1 MLISKE
7 NHCFTNIS
15 STQNGLKPSLS
26 VVQTLS
32 ELKLSHLNVLTRLTV
47 HYYRITFYVGLHR
60 KLTKVNKKPRLNVL
74 CKKGVQ
80 RISFYLVTNSKDY
93 TGRSS

>member
-1 MLISKE
+1 M
-7 NHCFTNIS
+7 TNACRPTMS
-15 STQNGLKPSLS
+15 NVAEQNDTCYFSHICS
-26 VVQTLS
+26 NSS
-32 ELKLSHLNVLTRLTV
+32 ELKLSHLNVLARLTV
-47 HYYRITFYVGLHR
+47 HYYRITFYVCLHR

-74 CKKGVQ
+74 SMKGVE